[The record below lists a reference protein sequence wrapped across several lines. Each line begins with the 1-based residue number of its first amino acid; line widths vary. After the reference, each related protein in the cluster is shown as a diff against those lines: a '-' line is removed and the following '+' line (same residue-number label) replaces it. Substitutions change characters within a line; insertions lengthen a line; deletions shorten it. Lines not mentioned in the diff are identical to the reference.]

1 MRTLAAIALT
11 FVLAG
16 TASAQARSPAET
28 RAAALDCRA
37 CHTSNRPTK
46 ANPALRACPR
56 LEVKGF
62 HSVDE
67 APAVVTLG
75 DRGGVYGPVKFSHR
89 AHAAMAETGKGCSGC
104 HHYDQAG
111 PIQKCSACHSE
122 ARLRTDLGK
131 PDVKAAMHRQCMQC
145 HLEWSPATKCAT
157 CHAQG
162 GGAGTGAAAKAAV
175 TLAKPAAPERVVYQ
189 TRTAEGKTVTFFHND
204 HVTRF
209 GLACATCH
217 QQESCTTCHRVKPGS
232 PAVTTMAAR
241 PAAKG
246 RTAAEAH
253 ARCAACHTLTG
264 RCATCH
270 ATTEGKA
277 VGFDHKARTGWV
289 LNRFH
294 APLAC
299 VACHTTPGKF
309 TALSTDCATC
319 HKNWQATFDHQK
331 TGLALDDT
339 HKSLDCVSC
348 HEDKTFT
355 AAPVCVSCHADKS
368 YPTDKPGK
376 KAARAVTRK

>member
-1 MRTLAAIALT
+1 MRTVAAIGLM

-16 TASAQARSPAET
+16 TAPAQARPQTMST
-28 RAAALDCRA
+28 AAALDCRA

-56 LEVKGF
+56 LQIKGF

-67 APAVVTLG
+67 APPTVTLG
-75 DRGGVYGPVKFSHR
+75 DTGGVYGPVKFSHR
-89 AHAAMAETGKGCSGC
+89 AHATMAEMGTGCSGC

-122 ARLRTDLGK
+122 TRARTDLGK

-145 HLEWSPATKCAT
+145 HLEWSPATKCAM
-157 CHAQG
+157 CHQQG
-162 GGAGTGAAAKAAV
+162 GKVANGSVAVSVKAPQ
-175 TLAKPAAPERVVYQ
+175 PAAPERVVYQ
-189 TRTAEGKTVTFFHND
+189 TRTVEGKTVTFFHND
-204 HVTRF
+204 HVNRF
-209 GLACATCH
+209 GLACASCH
-217 QQESCTTCHRVKPGS
+217 QQETCATCHRVKPGS
-232 PAVTTMAAR
+232 PAATTIAGR
-241 PAAKG
+241 PAAKS

-253 ARCAACHTLTG
+253 ARCSACHTLTG

-270 ATTEGKA
+270 AGTEAKA
-277 VGFDHKARTGWV
+277 VGFDHKARTGWA

-309 TALSTDCATC
+309 TAHSTDCASC
-319 HKNWQATFDHQK
+319 HKNWQAVFDHKK
-331 TGLALDDT
+331 TGLALDET
-339 HKSLDCVSC
+339 HVTLDCVSC

-355 AAPVCVSCHADKS
+355 AAPVCSSCHADKS
-368 YPTDKPGK
+368 YPADKPGK
-376 KAARAVTRK
+376 KVARPVTRT